1 MELSRV
7 PVRDQTTHPSS
18 PSSTK
23 LLFMAASC
31 FTSMTPVCWG
41 QPVPGKSRMRA
52 VSAQSLAMATE
63 LPTMPVVN
71 STTSVSAT
79 TMSAVRR
86 MRRFRTR
93 SRACS
98 RYSTRPAESGS
109 SDTGRGPRCL
119 FLILSCPFVQ

>member
-1 MELSRV
+1 ME
-7 PVRDQTTHPSS
+7 
-18 PSSTK
+18 
-23 LLFMAASC
+23 ASC
-31 FTSMTPVCWG
+31 FTSITPVCWG

-71 STTSVSAT
+71 STTSVNAT

-109 SDTGRGPRCL
+109 SDTGRVPRCL

>member
-1 MELSRV
+1 M
-7 PVRDQTTHPSS
+7 
-18 PSSTK
+18 
-23 LLFMAASC
+23 
-31 FTSMTPVCWG
+31 
-41 QPVPGKSRMRA
+41 
-52 VSAQSLAMATE
+52 SAQSLAMATE

-109 SDTGRGPRCL
+109 SDTGGGRAVFSHTLLSLRAMTVLPKGRFPSGSIGRVCV
-119 FLILSCPFVQ
+119 IL